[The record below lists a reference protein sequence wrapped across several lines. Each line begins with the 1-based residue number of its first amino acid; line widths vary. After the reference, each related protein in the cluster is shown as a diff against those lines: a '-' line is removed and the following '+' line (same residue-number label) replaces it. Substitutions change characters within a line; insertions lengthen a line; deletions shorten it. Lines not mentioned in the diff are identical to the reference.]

1 MTTTRREFVER
12 MAIGAAMAGG
22 IPLSIKTNSNNS
34 EVQNAAAD
42 EWNLEW
48 PNQLT
53 GKHKAVFD
61 VAGVEGGAGVWRA
74 RMWGRQY
81 QKFLSVAPGDL
92 STVVVMRHD
101 AIILA
106 MQQEFWDKYQIGK
119 EKKVLDFDDKPTDK
133 NPALAILDE
142 LIKGGTVALACNMA
156 FADCVNLVKKK
167 ENVSADEA
175 RKLATAQLVPGVI
188 LQPSGIFAVVRAQE
202 AGCVYVRAS

>member
-22 IPLSIKTNSNNS
+22 IPLSIKPGSNNP
-34 EVQNAAAD
+34 ELKNTAAD

-61 VAGVEGGAGVWRA
+61 AAGVEGGAGVWRA
-74 RMWGRQY
+74 MMWGKQY
-81 QKFLSVAPGDL
+81 QRFLSATPADL
-92 STVVVMRHD
+92 SSVVVLRHD

-106 MQQEFWDKYQIGK
+106 MQQDFWDKYQIGK
-119 EKKVLDFDDKPTDK
+119 EKKVLDFNDKPTDK
-133 NPALAILDE
+133 NPAVAILEE
-142 LIKGGTVALACNMA
+142 LIKAGTIALACNMA

-167 ENVSADEA
+167 ENVSEEEA
-175 RKLATAQLVPGVI
+175 RKLAIAQIVPGVI